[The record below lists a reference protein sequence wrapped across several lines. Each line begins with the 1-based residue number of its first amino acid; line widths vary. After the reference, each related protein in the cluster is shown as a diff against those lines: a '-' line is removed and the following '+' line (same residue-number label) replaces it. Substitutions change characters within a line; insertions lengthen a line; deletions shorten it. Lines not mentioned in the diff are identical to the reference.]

1 VVNPSTTTLAFKWPS
16 PLTLTSCFDRSHGR
30 RGVRVPPC
38 SFGGRQAQTA
48 VHLRKNGV
56 GFSRMVH
63 RLVALAFIENPENKP
78 EVNHKE
84 APKTNNAANNL
95 EWATRAENDEHKKV
109 HGWTTPGT
117 KNQADYAQAN
127 ADFDDEI
134 DGIAKKLHAARSQR
148 SGPEVFSFPR
158 CSERTSAQQCGRARR
173 RFPSPCCWFPS
184 SNNPRRRG
192 RVIPNGRDP
201 CI

>member
-1 VVNPSTTTLAFKWPS
+1 
-16 PLTLTSCFDRSHGR
+16 
-30 RGVRVPPC
+30 VPPC
-38 SFGGRQAQTA
+38 SFVGRQAQTA

-117 KNQADYAQAN
+117 KNAQAKLTEAQVIEIRN
-127 ADFDDEI
+127 LRKQGWSEDE
-134 DGIAKKLHAARSQR
+134 LAAQY
-148 SGPEVFSFPR
+148 GV
-158 CSERTSAQQCGRARR
+158 T
-173 RFPSPCCWFPS
+173 S
-184 SNNPRRRG
+184 SNVSLIVLRKSWRPRT
-192 RVIPNGRDP
+192 DSTT
-201 CI
+201 